1 LLRSTFAISIIQI
14 NRTAPQINTKT
25 EKISQ
30 PKPESVVL
38 TMLAITAFAQPTKNA
53 SVKNTVNENG
63 ETVISFPEARGYYEA
78 ENYKITVKDSNNK
91 KVFEK
96 TVISEY
102 VRATDDDVKV
112 ILGKLEKGDYKVKV
126 SSYTPYAK
134 KGQVLENTITVK

>member
-1 LLRSTFAISIIQI
+1 MRLIARL
-14 NRTAPQINTKT
+14 
-25 EKISQ
+25 
-30 PKPESVVL
+30 
-38 TMLAITAFAQPTKNA
+38 
-53 SVKNTVNENG
+53 KNTVNENG
-63 ETVISFPEARGYYEA
+63 ETVIFFQEARGYYEA
-78 ENYKITVKDSNNK
+78 ENYKIIVKDSNNK

-134 KGQVLENTITVK
+134 KGQVLENTITVE